1 MDVIEVGSG
10 GSPPGGGGRMIE
22 MIRARVAAAQPAGG
36 PKYQVLRNAILA
48 AISSGDW
55 TPGER
60 LPTEA
65 ELSKLVPYSLGTVQK
80 AYGQLVKDGL
90 IVRTR
95 GRGSFVASLH
105 RQMSEPWHCRF
116 LDDDGNVLP
125 IYPRITGHAT
135 AGRDRR
141 WGELFGPR
149 AHVVQIDRAVSVND
163 EFEVFI
169 RFYAPR
175 IIATPLLK
183 LPRKNVET
191 ANFKTVILREL
202 GMPITRIVQTVS
214 IADEGLWRAHGL
226 AGAPHIV
233 VHATGY
239 TVERKAVYFQE
250 IFIPRNPRRLLFE
263 SDYRP

>member
-1 MDVIEVGSG
+1 MDVIEIG
-10 GSPPGGGGRMIE
+10 GPSEDGGRMIE
-22 MIRARVAAAQPAGG
+22 MIRARVASAQPAGG

-55 TPGER
+55 TPGAR

-65 ELSKLVPYSLGTVQK
+65 ELSKIVPYSLGTVQK

-105 RQMSEPWHCRF
+105 RQMAEPWHCRF

-125 IYPRITGHAT
+125 VYPRLLGHEP
-135 AGRDRR
+135 AGGDRR
-141 WGELFGPR
+141 WRDLFGPR
-149 AHVVQIDRAVSVND
+149 AQVVRIDRSVSIND

-169 RFYAPR
+169 RFFAPR
-175 IIATPLLK
+175 AIATPLLK
-183 LPRKNVET
+183 LPRKNVES

-202 GMPITRIVQTVS
+202 GMPITRIVQTVAA
-214 IADEGLWRAHGL
+214 ADETMWRDL
-226 AGAPHIV
+226 AMPGPVNLMLA
-233 VHATGY
+233 ATGY
-239 TVERKAVYFQE
+239 ASDRKAVYFQE
-250 IFIPRNPRRLLFE
+250 IYIPHNKRRLLFE
-263 SDYRP
+263 SDLRH

>member
-1 MDVIEVGSG
+1 MDVIEVGAG
-10 GSPPGGGGRMIE
+10 GGANGGRMID

-65 ELSKLVPYSLGTVQK
+65 ELSRLVPYSLGTVQK

-105 RQMSEPWHCRF
+105 RQMNEPWHCRF
-116 LDDDGNVLP
+116 LDEDGNLLP

-141 WGELFGPR
+141 WGELFGAR
-149 AHVVQIDRAVSVND
+149 ANVVRIDRAVSIND
-163 EFEVFI
+163 EFEIFI

-175 IIATPLLK
+175 MIATPLLK

-214 IADEGLWRAHGL
+214 LADEATWHEIGLV
-226 AGAPHIV
+226 APAHIV
-233 VHATGY
+233 VQATGY
-239 TVERKAVYFQE
+239 TVERRAVYFQE
-250 IFIPRNPRRLLFE
+250 IFIPKNRRRLLFE
-263 SDYRP
+263 SDYRQ